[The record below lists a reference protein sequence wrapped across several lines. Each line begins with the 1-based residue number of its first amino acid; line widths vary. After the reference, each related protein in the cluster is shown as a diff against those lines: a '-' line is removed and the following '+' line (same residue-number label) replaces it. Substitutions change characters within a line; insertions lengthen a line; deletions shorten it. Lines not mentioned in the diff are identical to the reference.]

1 MRGSDVA
8 LHVPVLDAAPSDSL
22 ATLVRS
28 HGWVVATRSSQAQG
42 VRLVETHGGLR
53 LDVTDAGS
61 PDRST
66 RVDLR
71 ADGGVR
77 VYASTTPP
85 ALLVDAADART
96 VPALPGGAESLRLD
110 AGQRLLV
117 LSSDALDALPVSVAA
132 VLQSL
137 PARLAAGEP
146 HELLRDLTADL
157 DAGSAALVVRESPV
171 HGT

>member
-1 MRGSDVA
+1 
-8 LHVPVLDAAPSDSL
+8 VPVLDTDAL
-22 ATLVRS
+22 ASVVRA
-28 HGWVVATRSSQAQG
+28 HGWVVASRSSAAGG
-42 VRLVETHGGLR
+42 VRIVHTRGGLR
-53 LDVTDAGS
+53 LDVCDASS

-66 RVDLR
+66 QVDLR

-85 ALLVDAADART
+85 ALLVGEQDART
-96 VPALPGGAESLRLD
+96 VPALPGGAESVQLD
-110 AGQRLLV
+110 VDGRLLV

-157 DAGSAALVVRESPV
+157 DAGSAALVVREGPTRGS
-171 HGT
+171 

>member
-1 MRGSDVA
+1 M
-8 LHVPVLDAAPSDSL
+8 
-22 ATLVRS
+22 
-28 HGWVVATRSSQAQG
+28 
-42 VRLVETHGGLR
+42 RLVSTRGGLR
-53 LDVTDAGS
+53 LDVADAGS
-61 PDRST
+61 PERST
-66 RVDLR
+66 QVDLR

-85 ALLVDAADART
+85 ALLVDADDART

-137 PARLAAGEP
+137 PVRLAAGEP

>member
-1 MRGSDVA
+1 MA
-8 LHVPVLDAAPSDSL
+8 LHVPVREASPSDSL
-22 ATLVRS
+22 ASLVRE
-28 HGWVVATRSSQAQG
+28 HGWVVATRCSDVGG
-42 VRLVETHGGLR
+42 VRLVSTRGGLR
-53 LDVTDAGS
+53 LDVADAGS
-61 PDRST
+61 PERST
-66 RVDLR
+66 QVDLR

-85 ALLVDAADART
+85 ALLVGADDART

-110 AGQRLLV
+110 VGQRLLV

-171 HGT
+171 HAT